1 MQWQDMNIH
10 ITVVLREFT
19 SPLLVD
25 WFLAFEN
32 SNMHLCHLFSTG
44 FSPFLELPL
53 LVSSV
58 NEMVNDLCRK
68 RYAWDSNTL
77 YFISSTVEH
86 EGLTLQ
92 HQLSSNA
99 WT

>member
-1 MQWQDMNIH
+1 MNIH

-32 SNMHLCHLFSTG
+32 SNMYLRHLFSTG
-44 FSPFLELPL
+44 FNPILVLPL

-58 NEMVNDLCRK
+58 NEMVNGLCRN
-68 RYAWDSNTL
+68 AWDSNTL
-77 YFISSTVEH
+77 YFTSSTVVH
-86 EGLTLQ
+86 EGPTLQ
-92 HQLSSNA
+92 HQLSCNA

>member
-1 MQWQDMNIH
+1 MNIH

-32 SNMHLCHLFSTG
+32 SNMYLHHLFSAG
-44 FSPFLELPL
+44 FNPILVLPL

-58 NEMVNDLCRK
+58 NEMVNGLCRN
-68 RYAWDSNTL
+68 AWDSNTL
-77 YFISSTVEH
+77 YFISSTVVH
-86 EGLTLQ
+86 EGPTLQ
-92 HQLSSNA
+92 HQLSCNA